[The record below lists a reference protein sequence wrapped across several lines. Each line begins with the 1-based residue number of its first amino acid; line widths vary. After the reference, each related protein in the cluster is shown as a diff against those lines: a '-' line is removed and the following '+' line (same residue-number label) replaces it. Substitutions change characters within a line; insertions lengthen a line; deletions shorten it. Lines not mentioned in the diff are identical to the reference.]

1 MAKSCLS
8 LRSAARLGLLCALF
22 ALQLPA
28 SVQSPEMDQ
37 AFHQLYNFNFA
48 GAHDILN
55 RYIGQHPEEP
65 LPYAVRGSAFLFTE
79 LDRLGILEGE
89 FFVNDD
95 KIADKKKLKA
105 DPAVRAQFM
114 QAVTDAQSR
123 ARVVLAAHPQ
133 DQNALFAMCMTQGLA
148 TDYMALVEKHQI
160 KSMTPMKDSNRYAQQ
175 LLKLDP
181 QFYDAY
187 LTTGITEYMVGS
199 LPFFVR
205 WFVRFDNVQGNKETG
220 IRSLELV
227 AKNGH
232 YLKPFAKI
240 LLAIAYMREK
250 KPRQTE
256 QLLASLTREYPLNPL
271 LRRELEKVEST
282 LADR

>member
-1 MAKSCLS
+1 MAT
-8 LRSAARLGLLCALF
+8 AARLGVLCVVLALRL
-22 ALQLPA
+22 AASAPA
-28 SVQSPEMDQ
+28 PEIEQ
-37 AFHQLYNFNFA
+37 AFQQLYNFNFP
-48 GAHDILN
+48 GAHDELN
-55 RYIGQHPEEP
+55 RYIALHPEEP
-65 LPYAVRGSAFLFTE
+65 LPYAVRGSAYLFTE

-89 FFVNDD
+89 FFINDE
-95 KIADKKKLKA
+95 KIAGKKKLKA
-105 DPAVRAQFM
+105 DPNTRAQFM
-114 QAVTDAQSR
+114 KAVEDAQSR
-123 ARVVLAAHPQ
+123 AKVVLAAHPQ
-133 DQNALFAMCMTQGLA
+133 DQNALFAMCMTQGLT
-148 TDYMALVEKHQI
+148 TDYMALVEKRQI
-160 KSMTPMKDSNRYAQQ
+160 KSMTPMKDSNRYAQE
-175 LLKLDP
+175 LLKVDP
-181 QFYDAY
+181 HFYDAY

-220 IRSLELV
+220 IRNLELV

-256 QLLASLTREYPLNPL
+256 QLLASLTRDYPANPL
-271 LRRELEKVEST
+271 LRKELEKVEST